1 MKKWHEVQLPQSVT
15 LGELDDLGH
24 VRISGGVAY
33 VSVWRLIF
41 LL

>member
-33 VSVWRLIF
+33 VSAWRLIF